1 MAWALVEEQE
11 EEMDAS
17 SVENLD
23 TSPENVLKDE
33 VEVEEGVDASNVGKG
48 DTLPEIVKMEEKEE
62 DRWLSLI
69 FTFYRDIY
77 MYYVVLINVAIFH
90 YIQIFQS

>member
-1 MAWALVEEQE
+1 
-11 EEMDAS
+11 MDAS

-48 DTLPEIVKMEEKEE
+48 DTLLEIVKMEEKEE
-62 DRWLSLI
+62 DRCLSLI

>member
-1 MAWALVEEQE
+1 
-11 EEMDAS
+11 MDAS

-23 TSPENVLKDE
+23 TFQENVLKDE

-62 DRWLSLI
+62 DR
-69 FTFYRDIY
+69 
-77 MYYVVLINVAIFH
+77 
-90 YIQIFQS
+90 

>member
-1 MAWALVEEQE
+1 
-11 EEMDAS
+11 MDAS

-62 DRWLSLI
+62 DR
-69 FTFYRDIY
+69 
-77 MYYVVLINVAIFH
+77 
-90 YIQIFQS
+90 

>member
-1 MAWALVEEQE
+1 MEEQE

-62 DRWLSLI
+62 DR
-69 FTFYRDIY
+69 
-77 MYYVVLINVAIFH
+77 
-90 YIQIFQS
+90 

>member
-1 MAWALVEEQE
+1 
-11 EEMDAS
+11 MDAS

-23 TSPENVLKDE
+23 TSQENVLKDE
-33 VEVEEGVDASNVGKG
+33 VEVEEGVDVSSVGKG

-62 DRWLSLI
+62 DRWLSWFLL
-69 FTFYRDIY
+69 YRDIY
-77 MYYVVLINVAIFH
+77 MYYVVLSNVAIFH

>member
-1 MAWALVEEQE
+1 
-11 EEMDAS
+11 MDAS

-33 VEVEEGVDASNVGKG
+33 VEVEVEEGVDVSSVGKG

-62 DRWLSLI
+62 DR
-69 FTFYRDIY
+69 
-77 MYYVVLINVAIFH
+77 
-90 YIQIFQS
+90 